1 MQWLV
6 SNQQARRNMIY
17 GELIFA
23 NPLATNKIVFGKR
36 RKKSKGNKSG
46 TNISNA
52 KTVSVQMGAE
62 RKSVIS
68 FCLILMV
75 KI

>member
-23 NPLATNKIVFGKR
+23 NPLATNKIVSEKEEKR
-36 RKKSKGNKSG
+36 VKEINQELIFLMLKRLASKWAQSEKVLS
-46 TNISNA
+46 
-52 KTVSVQMGAE
+52 VSV
-62 RKSVIS
+62 
-68 FCLILMV
+68 
-75 KI
+75 